1 MASLAEVNDFVSTKN
16 LAVVGV
22 SRNGKKFGNAILKEL
37 KSKGYNLF
45 PVNPNADEIEGEKC
59 YPNLQS
65 ISEEAE
71 GAILVV
77 PPEQSE
83 KVVKKAVEVGINKIW
98 LQQGAESEKAI
109 QLCKD
114 HNISVVHGECILMF
128 AEPVKSFHSFH
139 RWIWKLIGKLP
150 K

>member
-65 ISEEAE
+65 ISDEAE
-71 GAILVV
+71 GALLVV

-83 KVVKKAVEVGINKIW
+83 KVIKEAAEVGINKIW

-109 QLCKD
+109 QHC
-114 HNISVVHGECILMF
+114 N
-128 AEPVKSFHSFH
+128 
-139 RWIWKLIGKLP
+139 KLFKASRTF
-150 K
+150 